1 MLSNW
6 INEHYSTFSESTV
19 GQNPN
24 STKNQRPYSSTGQ
37 RHFINTNQRPSTAV
51 ARRPYLTSDQ
61 RTTSTRTRLVNLSND
76 QLKSYDIVRSS
87 TPAIVSMPT
96 PDKSSTDR
104 LKSSSK
110 TVMTYPV
117 TIVQPMSTTVKP
129 STDQQ
134 ESSTN
139 TIRSSTTVHAQSI
152 PTPTMND
159 DQASK
164 STIKEQSDSGNI
176 TKDYAPADCQSLGDK
191 IKVDTKPDL
200 KADNPSGVD
209 TKEKL
214 INVGHKREQETQ
226 VIQFINL

>member
-1 MLSNW
+1 
-6 INEHYSTFSESTV
+6 
-19 GQNPN
+19 
-24 STKNQRPYSSTGQ
+24 
-37 RHFINTNQRPSTAV
+37 
-51 ARRPYLTSDQ
+51 
-61 RTTSTRTRLVNLSND
+61 
-76 QLKSYDIVRSS
+76 
-87 TPAIVSMPT
+87 MPT

-191 IKVDTKPDL
+191 VDTKPDL
-200 KADNPSGVD
+200 KADNPSGDD

-226 VIQFINL
+226 VIQLIIL